1 MPKTTYV
8 ATAPNGAIFTR
19 KSERNYTH
27 AVVYQQSYEGQLRE
41 YGKVWKVDKSNF
53 LYAVKIVARVPDNRP
68 GEFHTKAE
76 AARLILQGMD
86 IILENAKRTRRQALR
101 VLAIEKS
108 KGRA

>member
-1 MPKTTYV
+1 MSRKEPDNDQNEKRYV
-8 ATAPNGAIFTR
+8 IHRGDYM
-19 KSERNYTH
+19 KWH
-27 AVVYQQSYEGQLRE
+27 
-41 YGKVWKVDKSNF
+41 
-53 LYAVKIVARVPDNRP
+53 VARVPDNRP

-101 VLAIEKS
+101 VLAIEKA